1 MFDCHEDRTP
11 PTPLSLFRITAVP
24 SRFFCGRA
32 KRACGSDKPVLDKFP
47 TIITASTFF
56 VLVLAVTH
64 EWGYFWVI
72 GTHFQTLMSPSDY
85 LSSGLLW
92 LPYLGIWCF
101 FVIALS
107 RLQER
112 FKQPEPPPSRY
123 WIVNF
128 LRSIH
133 FYGLSII
140 VWALLGFFLL
150 STSWAPIVFA
160 AALAYAWL
168 LFFLAY
174 GQRFCTCDSQISC
187 DASRNRTHP
196 HTWGVCVGIAGS
208 V

>member
-1 MFDCHEDRTP
+1 
-11 PTPLSLFRITAVP
+11 
-24 SRFFCGRA
+24 
-32 KRACGSDKPVLDKFP
+32 VLDRFP
-47 TIITASTFF
+47 TIITGSTFF

-140 VWALLGFFLL
+140 VWALLGFLLL

-168 LFFLAY
+168 LFFGHMVSGFAPVTPKSVVML
-174 GQRFCTCDSQISC
+174 
-187 DASRNRTHP
+187 
-196 HTWGVCVGIAGS
+196 VGIGPILILGVFVWGLQTICPPTLRTRCSQARTCLRATS
-208 V
+208 WS